1 MFSVFESDWIL
12 FDYFVITLF
21 TITRTHVCVTPRLD
35 ICTVRSWT
43 IRTRPLR
50 GCSPSVLSE
59 FPTPMGVPKR
69 APEVFLSV
77 VFDKFH

>member
-21 TITRTHVCVTPRLD
+21 TITRTHVCVTSRLD
-35 ICTVRSWT
+35 ICTVYPWT
-43 IRTRPLR
+43 IRTRPSG
-50 GCSPSVLSE
+50 GCPLSVRSAFL
-59 FPTPMGVPKR
+59 TPMGVPKT
-69 APEVFLSV
+69 AIKLFLSV